1 MTRFILA
8 IDQGTTSSRSI
19 LFGPEGRVLA
29 QAQKEFTQHF
39 PKSGWVEH
47 DATEIWAT
55 QRATIT
61 EVLAR
66 AKITANDVAAIGIT
80 NQRET
85 IVLWDRQTGE
95 PLAPAIVWQDR
106 RTAEFCSELKAG
118 GHEPFIQQTTGLLLD
133 PYFSA
138 SKLRYLLDTVP
149 GARSR
154 AEQGE
159 LACGTIDT
167 WLIYHLSEG
176 RAHLTDPSNA
186 SRTQLMNL
194 RTRQWDAQLL
204 SLFDIPQAILP
215 RIVPSAGLH
224 ASAIIDGIEL
234 PITGM
239 AGDQQAALFGQAC
252 FKPGM
257 AKNTYGTGCFMLL
270 NTGEQAHASQHRLL
284 STCAW
289 TLGGKLPASS
299 HYALEGSVFIGGAA
313 VQWLRDG
320 LELIRS
326 ATEIEALAASVSDS
340 AGVSFVP
347 AFTGLGAPYWE
358 PHARG
363 MIQGITRGTTRAHL
377 ARATLDAIAMQCADL
392 AQAMEQDSGN
402 SLQELRVDGG
412 ASTNNLLMQM
422 QADILGVPVVRPEV
436 TETTALGAAFLAGLA
451 IGYWPDQASIEALW
465 RAERTFEPAST
476 PTQRASQMDQ
486 WREAVK
492 RAIGPA

>member
-8 IDQGTTSSRSI
+8 LDQGTTSSRSI
-19 LFGPEGRVLA
+19 LFDPEGQVLA
-29 QAQKEFTQHF
+29 RAQKEFTQHF
-39 PKSGWVEH
+39 PQSGWVEH

-66 AKITANDVAAIGIT
+66 AKITANDIAAIGIT

-85 IVLWDRQTGE
+85 IVLWDRQTGQ

-106 RTAEFCSELKAG
+106 RTADFCSELRAQ
-118 GHEPFIQQTTGLLLD
+118 GHESFIQNTTGLLLD

-138 SKLRYLLDTVP
+138 SKLRYLLNTIP

-194 RTRQWDAQLL
+194 RTRQWDPQLL
-204 SLFDIPQAILP
+204 RIFDIPQTILP

-224 ASAIIDGIEL
+224 ASAVIDGIEI
-234 PITGM
+234 PITGI

-252 FKPGM
+252 FRPGM

-270 NTGEQAHASQHRLL
+270 NTGEQAHASEHRLL
-284 STCAW
+284 STSAW
-289 TLGGKLPASS
+289 SLGGKLPASS

-320 LELIRS
+320 LELIRHAS
-326 ATEIEALAASVSDS
+326 EIEALAASVPDS
-340 AGVSFVP
+340 GGVSFVP

-363 MIQGITRGTTRAHL
+363 MIQGLTRGTTRAHL
-377 ARATLDAIAMQCADL
+377 ARATLDAIVLQCADL
-392 AQAMEQDSGN
+392 AHAMQKDSGN
-402 SLQELRVDGG
+402 RLQELRVDGG

-422 QADILGVPVVRPEV
+422 QADILGVLVVRPEV

-465 RAERTFEPAST
+465 RAERIFEPTST
-476 PTQRASQMDQ
+476 PMQRASQMDQ

-492 RAIGPA
+492 RAIGPE

>member
-8 IDQGTTSSRSI
+8 LDQGTTSSRSI
-19 LFGPEGRVLA
+19 LFTPEGRVLA

-39 PKSGWVEH
+39 PHSGWVEH

-66 AKITANDVAAIGIT
+66 AKITANEIAAIGIT

-106 RTAEFCSELKAG
+106 RTAEFCAELKAQ
-118 GHEPFIQQTTGLLLD
+118 GHEPFIQNTTGLLLD

-138 SKLRYLLDTVP
+138 SKLRYLLNTIP

-167 WLIYHLSEG
+167 WLMYHLSEG

-194 RTRQWDAQLL
+194 RTRQWDTQLL

-234 PITGM
+234 PITGI

-257 AKNTYGTGCFMLL
+257 AKNTYGTG
-270 NTGEQAHASQHRLL
+270 
-284 STCAW
+284 
-289 TLGGKLPASS
+289 
-299 HYALEGSVFIGGAA
+299 
-313 VQWLRDG
+313 
-320 LELIRS
+320 
-326 ATEIEALAASVSDS
+326 
-340 AGVSFVP
+340 
-347 AFTGLGAPYWE
+347 
-358 PHARG
+358 
-363 MIQGITRGTTRAHL
+363 
-377 ARATLDAIAMQCADL
+377 
-392 AQAMEQDSGN
+392 
-402 SLQELRVDGG
+402 
-412 ASTNNLLMQM
+412 
-422 QADILGVPVVRPEV
+422 
-436 TETTALGAAFLAGLA
+436 
-451 IGYWPDQASIEALW
+451 
-465 RAERTFEPAST
+465 
-476 PTQRASQMDQ
+476 
-486 WREAVK
+486 
-492 RAIGPA
+492 